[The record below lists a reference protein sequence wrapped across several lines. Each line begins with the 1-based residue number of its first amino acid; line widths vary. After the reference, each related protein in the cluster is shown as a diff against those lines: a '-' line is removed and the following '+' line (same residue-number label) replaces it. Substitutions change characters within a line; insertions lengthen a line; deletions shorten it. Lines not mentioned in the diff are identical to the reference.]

1 MRRTIRVRRADVMHY
16 RGRLCKG
23 GKQRIKAV
31 FGGQA
36 RFQEAEPG
44 YSMVNLLS
52 SPAVFRGRMAMQKN
66 APQAESARP
75 VQGVDKLGLIRN
87 HFLFSHL
94 GAGALQQLANRM
106 TRKAVRRGAV
116 IFAKDDPGV
125 GLIGVIRGSVKIC
138 VVAADGREAVL
149 NIMNAGEVFGEM
161 ALLDGRPRSA
171 DATAMTDCELFS
183 IDRSAFISIVRA
195 DPDVALKIIEVL
207 CARVRLSSERV
218 QDVMYLNAS
227 ARLAKSLLRLAPK
240 RATAGS
246 PRKAAITQKEIS
258 QMIGLS
264 REMTNRQL
272 RIWQRSRWLK
282 LERGGVV
289 LLAPGELEKIAAE
302 VVDV

>member
-1 MRRTIRVRRADVMHY
+1 
-16 RGRLCKG
+16 
-23 GKQRIKAV
+23 
-31 FGGQA
+31 
-36 RFQEAEPG
+36 
-44 YSMVNLLS
+44 
-52 SPAVFRGRMAMQKN
+52 MQKN

-75 VQGVDKLGLIRN
+75 VQGVDKLNLIRN

-106 TRKAVRRGAV
+106 TRKTVRRGAV

-125 GLIGVIRGSVKIC
+125 GLIGVIRGSVKIS

-183 IDRSAFISIVRA
+183 IDRSAFVSIVRA

-218 QDVMYLNAS
+218 QDVMYLNAP

-240 RATAGS
+240 RAAPGS

-264 REMTNRQL
+264 REMTNKQL
-272 RIWQRSRWLK
+272 RIWQKSRWLK

-302 VVDV
+302 VPDV